1 MKKAFQIMLSLSLV
15 MILLLGFS
23 NGHKTV
29 TAINPVKDTSIVQC
43 ANAIEGLYEGT
54 YTVGAA
60 MPVPDGTQFYFSF
73 SIYPGGRI
81 SYKSKGYYQGGVEYI
96 TFADGTYTLKG
107 NKFSFTVTTINMAG
121 GGEQHV
127 QKGHAIF
134 NSSNGT
140 LTDGFIEDPLGGTA
154 TWFMTKVVDKP
165 KPPQRFS

>member
-1 MKKAFQIMLSLSLV
+1 MKKAFQIILSISLV

-23 NGHKTV
+23 TGHKNV
-29 TAINPVKDTSIVQC
+29 TAIVPVKDTVIQC
-43 ANAIEGLYEGT
+43 ANTIEGLYEGT

-60 MPVPDGTQFYFSF
+60 MPVADGTQFYFSF

-81 SYKSKGYYQGGVEYI
+81 SYKSKGYYQGSVEYI
-96 TFADGTYTLKG
+96 TFADGTYTLEG
-107 NKFSFTVTTINMAG
+107 NKFSFTVTTINIAG

-134 NSSNGT
+134 NSSDGT
-140 LTDGFIEDPLGGTA
+140 LTDGFINDPAGGSA
-154 TWFMTKVVDKP
+154 TWSMTKVADKP